1 MNEQTIKET
10 RTTLEEIA
18 SKILG
23 EGSLIRLLRNILET
37 PLHENTPDSLAM
49 AMLLEQIEEDL
60 DAIANQA
67 DGLELKLGKVLK
79 AKPTEAAAS

>member
-10 RTTLEEIA
+10 RATLEEIA
-18 SKILG
+18 SKILD

-49 AMLLEQIEEDL
+49 AMVLEQIEEDL
-60 DAIANQA
+60 DAIANRA
-67 DGLELKLGKVLK
+67 EGLAMKLGKVLK

>member
-1 MNEQTIKET
+1 MNEQTLKET
-10 RTTLEEIA
+10 RATLEEIA
-18 SKILG
+18 SKILS

-37 PLHENTPDSLAM
+37 PLHENTPDSFAM
-49 AMLLEQIEEDL
+49 AKLLEQIEEDL